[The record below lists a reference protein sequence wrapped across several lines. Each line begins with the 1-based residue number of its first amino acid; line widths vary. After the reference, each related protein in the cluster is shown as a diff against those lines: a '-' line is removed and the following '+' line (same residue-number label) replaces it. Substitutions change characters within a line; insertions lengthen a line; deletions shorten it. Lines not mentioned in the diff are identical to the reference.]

1 MRLDE
6 EIKEAVEV
14 LKKGGVVIYPTET
27 VYGLGADIFN
37 EDGVKKIAE
46 MKGWKKTRPISV
58 ALKEEQIEDFA
69 VVDDNSL
76 ELIDRLPGPLTLV
89 LRKKGNIPKWITET
103 DYVGLRV
110 PESET
115 AMKLADHFG
124 PITSTSANISGQKA
138 PYKVEDIDER
148 IKEKADYILDEGE
161 TRYKAPS
168 TVVKINDEIE
178 ILRDG
183 VLEI

>member
-1 MRLDE
+1 MNE
-6 EIKEAVEV
+6 KIKEAVEA
-14 LKKGGVVIYPTET
+14 LKNGGVIVYPTET

-37 EDGVKKIAE
+37 EKAVKKIAG
-46 MKGWKKTRPISV
+46 MKGWKEKRPISV
-58 ALKEEQIEDFA
+58 ALKEDQIEDFA

-76 ELIDRLPGPLTLV
+76 ELIDRLPGPMTLV
-89 LRKKGNIPKWITET
+89 LRKQNKVPNWITET

-115 AMKLADHFG
+115 AMLLAENFG
-124 PITSTSANISGQKA
+124 PITSTSANVSGQKA
-138 PYKVEDIDER
+138 PYKVENIDER

-168 TVVKINDEIE
+168 TVVKINDDIE